1 MKLKRV
7 CALGAVFLLLP
18 VCAMPAFAAEEIVV
32 NEDISVSGDY
42 DWTRFANDNITL
54 NVYNWGLYISD
65 GSDDSVDVVSA
76 FEELTGIKVN
86 YTTFDSNESLY
97 AKMKSGGASYDVIFP
112 SDYMVGKLIQ
122 EGMLAPLDYDNIPN
136 ISAIGEEY
144 LGWDFDPD
152 NAYSVPYM
160 WGTTGL
166 IYNTTMVDEAPTSWS
181 ALWDVQYAGNVLMF
195 NNSRDAYAIAAKRA
209 GLSLNPSSVEEVDQ
223 VMKDLQDQKSI
234 VQAYVMDEIFD
245 KMEGGEAAMAPYYA
259 GDALTMIEDNP
270 DLAFVHPEEGVNFFV
285 DSMCIPATSKNKEA
299 AEMFINYMCETS
311 VGYANCDY
319 IGYSTPIT
327 AVWELLDDDLKYSPI
342 AYPGEDVMSKA
353 EVFVTLP
360 DDVNAEMDSQWSQ
373 MKSYDESGGSWMV
386 VIFLLGAVALS
397 GFNIWRKLRKKMR
410 DNY

>member
-7 CALGAVFLLLP
+7 CALGAAFLLLP

-209 GLSLNPSSVEEVDQ
+209 GLSLNPSSVAEVDQ

-360 DDVNAEMDSQWSQ
+360 DDVNAEMDSKWSQ

>member
-7 CALGAVFLLLP
+7 CALGTAFLLLP

-386 VIFLLGAVALS
+386 VIFLLGAVVLS